1 MQPTELLVPTLMQLA
16 TTSKAP
22 KILEDGEAMAE
33 AEPEPELA
41 AMGELGEADTL
52 LPLISQLE
60 TEGLAS
66 PPAVYT
72 FMV

>member
-1 MQPTELLVPTLMQLA
+1 
-16 TTSKAP
+16 
-22 KILEDGEAMAE
+22 MAV

-41 AMGELGEADTL
+41 VMGELGEADTL
-52 LPLISQLE
+52 LTAISQLE

-66 PPAVYT
+66 PPAVFT